1 MLHTIGVRRSLGVFV
16 CVCGCFLAA
25 GRAGMAAPPTVMEV
39 LAPLKRQREAL
50 LAEPSWTLAFTVV
63 STVHVPG
70 TYAYSQFS
78 VTDRRRGSEY
88 HVTTKYPPGSLL
100 VSLSSSSPSPALPA
114 DPPRPIVEYSYLGGT
129 AYDRDQY
136 NLRITPAP
144 LTQHFQSHD
153 YTDYQHINT
162 YKGLA
167 MPAGRLMP
175 YEPSRPYVP
184 DVVLKNLPSYRV
196 RDEPEV
202 VQGASC
208 FVVENPGVDAIW
220 IDEAGNLRQRVQHW
234 GPGEALSLITSAS
247 DFRERKAGIWLPEV
261 VETQHFDNPQR
272 PTPRLNGAQGTPDLP
287 NVRLKITLDSVS
299 FEPLTD
305 QDLSVAEPTAGVRVT
320 DLRGKDYVPKVPI
333 ALPAT
338 APTQPPVTT
347 LATAAT
353 HPAATGEEGRS
364 PAFRNLW
371 LAAGLSGVFAVSFFL
386 WRRQARRSPPSGS
399 RRA

>member
-1 MLHTIGVRRSLGVFV
+1 MRHTIGVRRSLGVFGWV
-16 CVCGCFLAA
+16 WICVCGCFLAA
-25 GRAGMAAPPTVMEV
+25 GQAGVAAPPTVMEV
-39 LAPLKRQREAL
+39 LAPLKQQREAL

-184 DVVLKNLPSYRV
+184 DVVLGNLPRYVV
-196 RDEPEV
+196 RDQPEV

-272 PTPRLNGAQGTPDLP
+272 PTPRVNGAQGTPDLP
-287 NVRLKITLDSVS
+287 NFRLKITLDSVS

-305 QDLSVAEPTAGVRVT
+305 QDLSVAEPVAGVRVT
-320 DLRGKDYVPKVPI
+320 DLRGKTYLSNAPIVPP
-333 ALPAT
+333 ATPAT
-338 APTQPPVTT
+338 ATTQP
-347 LATAAT
+347 AEK
-353 HPAATGEEGRS
+353 GEEGRS

-371 LAAGLSGVFAVSFFL
+371 LAVGLSGVFAVSFFL
-386 WRRQARRSPPSGS
+386 WQRQASRSRSSGS
-399 RRA
+399 ERT